1 MNLKVVSTTITFNA
15 PATQVTLTPVT
26 IDGIEVD
33 QEYGN
38 PIQSI
43 AVSQVFKYQGKSE
56 IDLECQETQKRL
68 HKIMEWIE

>member
-43 AVSQVFKYQGKSE
+43 AVS
-56 IDLECQETQKRL
+56 
-68 HKIMEWIE
+68 